1 MNELLKKYKK
11 LSSWEKMILI
21 WYVISMT
28 LIVFEYLINLRLES
42 DIYFHPYIIFM
53 INLFLII
60 DVFFIPMIL
69 IIKEIVGESG
79 KTIVKVVQIFLASI
93 GLSIMAL
100 IVFFIFVLTNKSV
113 INSYT
118 VDVIQ
123 QGNKIYI
130 EETVWLESNTHMNV
144 YQVENVIFIRRIGS
158 I

>member
-21 WYVISMT
+21 WYILSMT

-144 YQVENVIFIRRIGS
+144 YQVENVIFIRQIGS